1 METRLIQIET
11 VSAEE
16 FKTEIV
22 NAILEQL
29 IPLLQKDK
37 IEENKK
43 EMITRAEAA
52 DLLNIS
58 LVKLWEITKNNLIPK
73 YKIGG
78 KVLYKK
84 IDVQRFI
91 NESFKS

>member
-1 METRLIQIET
+1 METKLIQIET

-29 IPLLQKDK
+29 KPLLTKGK
-37 IEENKK
+37 IEENQK
-43 EMITRAEAA
+43 EMISRVETA

-58 LVKLWEITKNNLIPK
+58 LVKLWEITKNNLIQK

-84 IDVQRFI
+84 ADIQLFI
-91 NESFKS
+91 NNSIKS

>member
-1 METRLIQIET
+1 METKLIQIET

-29 IPLLQKDK
+29 KPLLQKEK
-37 IEENKK
+37 IEDNKK
-43 EMITRAEAA
+43 EMITRTEAA

-84 IDVQRFI
+84 IDIQRFI

>member
-29 IPLLQKDK
+29 KPLLQKDK
-37 IEENKK
+37 IVENKK

>member
-1 METRLIQIET
+1 METKFIQIEA

-29 IPLLQKDK
+29 KPLLEKEK
-37 IEENKK
+37 IEEKQN
-43 EMITRAEAA
+43 EMITRVQAAE
-52 DLLNIS
+52 LLNIS
-58 LVKLWEITKNNLIPK
+58 LVKLWDITKNKLIPK

-84 IDVQRFI
+84 KDIHNFI
-91 NESFKS
+91 QLNLKS

>member
-29 IPLLQKDK
+29 KPLLLKDK

-52 DLLNIS
+52 NLLNIS
-58 LVKLWEITKNNLIPK
+58 LVKLWDITKNNLIPK

-84 IDVQRFI
+84 KDIQNFI
-91 NESFKS
+91 HSNIKS

>member
-1 METRLIQIET
+1 METRFIQIET

-29 IPLLQKDK
+29 KPLLQKEK
-37 IEENKK
+37 IEDNKK

-58 LVKLWEITKNNLIPK
+58 LVKLWEITKNNLIQK

-84 IDVQRFI
+84 ADIQLFI
-91 NESFKS
+91 NDSIKS

>member
-1 METRLIQIET
+1 METKLIQIET

-29 IPLLQKDK
+29 KPLLTKGK
-37 IEENKK
+37 IEENQK
-43 EMITRAEAA
+43 EMISRVETA

-58 LVKLWEITKNNLIPK
+58 LVKLWEITKNNLIQK

>member
-29 IPLLQKDK
+29 KPLLLRIKL
-37 IEENKK
+37 KK
-43 EMITRAEAA
+43 
-52 DLLNIS
+52 
-58 LVKLWEITKNNLIPK
+58 TK
-73 YKIGG
+73 
-78 KVLYKK
+78 KK
-84 IDVQRFI
+84 
-91 NESFKS
+91 

>member
-1 METRLIQIET
+1 METKLIQIET

-29 IPLLQKDK
+29 KPLLQKEK
-37 IEENKK
+37 IEDNKK

-58 LVKLWEITKNNLIPK
+58 LVKLWEITKNNLIQK

-84 IDVQRFI
+84 ADIQLFI
-91 NESFKS
+91 KDSIKS

>member
-1 METRLIQIET
+1 METRFIQIET

-29 IPLLQKDK
+29 KPLLQKEK
-37 IEENKK
+37 IEDNKK

-58 LVKLWEITKNNLIPK
+58 LVKLWEITKNNLIQK

-84 IDVQRFI
+84 ADIQLFI
-91 NESFKS
+91 NNSIKS

>member
-1 METRLIQIET
+1 METKFIQIEA

-22 NAILEQL
+22 NGILEQL
-29 IPLLQKDK
+29 KPLLEKEK
-37 IEENKK
+37 IEEKQN
-43 EMITRAEAA
+43 EMITRLEAA
-52 DLLNIS
+52 ELLNIS
-58 LVKLWEITKNNLIPK
+58 LVKLWDITKNNLIPK

-84 IDVQRFI
+84 KDIQNFI
-91 NESFKS
+91 QLNLKS

>member
-29 IPLLQKDK
+29 KPLLQKDK
-37 IEENKK
+37 IEDNKK
-43 EMITRAEAA
+43 EMITRTEAA

>member
-29 IPLLQKDK
+29 KPLLLKDK
-37 IEENKK
+37 IEDNKK
-43 EMITRAEAA
+43 EMITRTEAA

>member
-1 METRLIQIET
+1 METRFIQIET

-29 IPLLQKDK
+29 KPLLQKEK
-37 IEENKK
+37 IEDNKK
-43 EMITRAEAA
+43 EMITRTEAA

-84 IDVQRFI
+84 ADVQRLI
-91 NESFKS
+91 DESIKS

>member
-29 IPLLQKDK
+29 KPLLQKDK
-37 IEENKK
+37 IEDNKK

>member
-1 METRLIQIET
+1 METKLIQIEA

-29 IPLLQKDK
+29 KPLLEKEK
-37 IEENKK
+37 IEEKQS
-43 EMITRAEAA
+43 EMITRLEAA
-52 DLLNIS
+52 ELLNIS
-58 LVKLWEITKNNLIPK
+58 LVKLWDITKNNLIPK

-84 IDVQRFI
+84 KDIQNFI
-91 NESFKS
+91 QLNLKS

>member
-1 METRLIQIET
+1 METKLIQIEA

-29 IPLLQKDK
+29 KPLLEKEK
-37 IEENKK
+37 IEEKQN
-43 EMITRAEAA
+43 EMITRLEAA
-52 DLLNIS
+52 ELLNIS
-58 LVKLWEITKNNLIPK
+58 LVKLWDITKNNLIPK

-84 IDVQRFI
+84 KDIQNFI
-91 NESFKS
+91 QLNLKP

>member
-1 METRLIQIET
+1 METKLIQIET

-29 IPLLQKDK
+29 KPLLQKEK
-37 IEENKK
+37 IEDNKK
-43 EMITRAEAA
+43 EMISRVETA

-58 LVKLWEITKNNLIPK
+58 LVKLWEITKNNLIQK

-84 IDVQRFI
+84 ADIQLFI
-91 NESFKS
+91 NDSIKS

>member
-29 IPLLQKDK
+29 KPLLLKDK

-43 EMITRAEAA
+43 ELITRAEAA

-91 NESFKS
+91 NESIKS

>member
-1 METRLIQIET
+1 METKFIQIEA

-29 IPLLQKDK
+29 KPLLEKEK
-37 IEENKK
+37 IEEKQN
-43 EMITRAEAA
+43 EMITRLEAA
-52 DLLNIS
+52 ELLNIS
-58 LVKLWEITKNNLIPK
+58 LVKLWDITKNNLIPK

-84 IDVQRFI
+84 KDIQNFI
-91 NESFKS
+91 QLNLKS

>member
-1 METRLIQIET
+1 METRFIQIET

-22 NAILEQL
+22 DAILEQL
-29 IPLLQKDK
+29 KPLLQKEK
-37 IEENKK
+37 IEDNKK

-58 LVKLWEITKNNLIPK
+58 LVKLWEITKNNLIQK

-84 IDVQRFI
+84 ADIQLFI
-91 NESFKS
+91 NNSIKS

>member
-22 NAILEQL
+22 NAIIEQL
-29 IPLLQKDK
+29 KPLLQKEK
-37 IEENKK
+37 IEEKK
-43 EMITRAEAA
+43 EMITRVEAA

-58 LVKLWEITKNNLIPK
+58 LVKLWDITKNNIIPK

-84 IDVQRFI
+84 SDVQRLIDDSI
-91 NESFKS
+91 NC

>member
-29 IPLLQKDK
+29 KPLLLKDK

-58 LVKLWEITKNNLIPK
+58 LVKLWDITKNNIIPK

-84 IDVQRFI
+84 SDVQRLI
-91 NESFKS
+91 NDSIKC

>member
-1 METRLIQIET
+1 METRFIQIET

-29 IPLLQKDK
+29 KPLLQKEK
-37 IEENKK
+37 IEDNKK

>member
-29 IPLLQKDK
+29 KPLLQKDK
-37 IEENKK
+37 IVENKK

-91 NESFKS
+91 NESIKS

>member
-29 IPLLQKDK
+29 KPLLQKDK
-37 IEENKK
+37 IEEKK

>member
-1 METRLIQIET
+1 METKFIQIEA

-29 IPLLQKDK
+29 KPLLEKEK
-37 IEENKK
+37 IEEKQN
-43 EMITRAEAA
+43 EMITRVEAA
-52 DLLNIS
+52 ELLNIS
-58 LVKLWEITKNNLIPK
+58 LVKLWDITKNNLIPK

-84 IDVQRFI
+84 KDIQNFI
-91 NESFKS
+91 QLNLKS

>member
-1 METRLIQIET
+1 METKLIQIET

-29 IPLLQKDK
+29 KPLLQKEK
-37 IEENKK
+37 IEDNKK
-43 EMITRAEAA
+43 EMITRTEAA

-84 IDVQRFI
+84 VDVQKLI
-91 NESFKS
+91 NESIKS

>member
-1 METRLIQIET
+1 METKLIQIET

-22 NAILEQL
+22 DAILEQL
-29 IPLLQKDK
+29 KPLLQKEK
-37 IEENKK
+37 IEDNKK
-43 EMITRAEAA
+43 EMITRTEAA

>member
-29 IPLLQKDK
+29 KPLLLKDK

>member
-1 METRLIQIET
+1 METRFIQIET

-22 NAILEQL
+22 HHILEQL
-29 IPLLQKDK
+29 KPLLQKEK
-37 IEENKK
+37 IEDNKK

-58 LVKLWEITKNNLIPK
+58 LVKLWEITKNNLIQK

-84 IDVQRFI
+84 ADIQLFI
-91 NESFKS
+91 NNSIKS

>member
-1 METRLIQIET
+1 METKLIQIET

-29 IPLLQKDK
+29 KPLLQKEK
-37 IEENKK
+37 IEDNKK
-43 EMITRAEAA
+43 EMITRTEAA

-84 IDVQRFI
+84 IDVQLFI

>member
-1 METRLIQIET
+1 METKLIQIET

-16 FKTEIV
+16 FKTEII

-29 IPLLQKDK
+29 KPLLQKEK
-37 IEENKK
+37 IEDNKK
-43 EMITRAEAA
+43 EMITRTEAA

-91 NESFKS
+91 NESIKS

>member
-1 METRLIQIET
+1 METRFIQIET

-29 IPLLQKDK
+29 KPLLQKEK
-37 IEENKK
+37 IEDNKK
-43 EMITRAEAA
+43 EMITRTEAA

-84 IDVQRFI
+84 VDVQKLI
-91 NESFKS
+91 NESIKS

>member
-1 METRLIQIET
+1 METKLIQIET

-29 IPLLQKDK
+29 KPLLQKEK
-37 IEENKK
+37 IEDNKK
-43 EMITRAEAA
+43 EMITRTEAA

>member
-1 METRLIQIET
+1 METKLIQIET

-29 IPLLQKDK
+29 KPLLTKGK
-37 IEENKK
+37 IEENQK
-43 EMITRAEAA
+43 EMISRVETA

-58 LVKLWEITKNNLIPK
+58 LVKLWEITKNNLIQK

-84 IDVQRFI
+84 ADIQLFI
-91 NESFKS
+91 NDSIKS

>member
-1 METRLIQIET
+1 METKLIQIET

-29 IPLLQKDK
+29 KHLLQKEK
-37 IEENKK
+37 IEDNKK
-43 EMITRAEAA
+43 EMITRTEAA
-52 DLLNIS
+52 ELLNIS
-58 LVKLWEITKNNLIPK
+58 LVKLWEITKKNLIQK

-84 IDVQRFI
+84 ADIQLFI
-91 NESFKS
+91 NDSIKS

>member
-1 METRLIQIET
+1 METRLIQIEK

-29 IPLLQKDK
+29 KPLLQKDK
-37 IEENKK
+37 IVENKK

>member
-1 METRLIQIET
+1 METKLIQIET

-29 IPLLQKDK
+29 KPLLQKEK
-37 IEENKK
+37 IEDNKK